1 MKNLKEHSVLLA
13 IIAKRD
19 LVLAI
24 LNGLTSEFKQAAD
37 DGRKKMFKEA
47 IADVLR
53 SLVHYDF
60 DIHTE
65 PFNTYARLINYSMV
79 Q

>member
-1 MKNLKEHSVLLA
+1 MKQLKEHSVLIA

-24 LNGLTSEFKQAAD
+24 LNGLTSEFKQAVD
-37 DGRKKMFKEA
+37 DERKTMFKEA

-65 PFNTYARLINYSMV
+65 PFNTYAQLIGYDNK
-79 Q
+79 